1 MSKNAHCILSA
12 MRYSVGMGAR
22 RQGNRFHLPRLPRA
36 GKIQEHP
43 THPMKALTITLTLTA
58 AALLAVGQAADR
70 MADAPLVEQLA
81 ERNARVCR
89 VNPAYCR

>member
-1 MSKNAHCILSA
+1 
-12 MRYSVGMGAR
+12 
-22 RQGNRFHLPRLPRA
+22 
-36 GKIQEHP
+36 
-43 THPMKALTITLTLTA
+43 MKALTITLTLTA

-70 MADAPLVEQLA
+70 MADAPLVEQLT